1 MTFMMSHEGVVYERD
16 LGEDTAKTAASMSEY
31 DPGPE
36 WKKAE
41 SDK

>member
-1 MTFMMSHEGVVYERD
+1 MDHDGIVYQRD
-16 LGEDTAKTAASMSEY
+16 LGDDTAKTAASITAY

-41 SDK
+41 PQK